1 VTKHNKARPIE
12 TLLSGLVTNEE
23 PCYSSSEYEDEL
35 VWAAAWLYKATEE
48 QAYLTKAE
56 EIYAGNMLLFYLF
69 FCVFVH
75 DADMIIIIIIIITFI
90 YPPNNDVIKSI
101 HIAR

>member
-1 VTKHNKARPIE
+1 
-12 TLLSGLVTNEE
+12 VTNEE

-56 EIYAGNMLLFYLF
+56 EIYAGNMLLFCYLF
-69 FCVFVH
+69 FCVFCAWNRL
-75 DADMIIIIIIIITFI
+75 DNRLIKIIITWVMQHSSMMI
-90 YPPNNDVIKSI
+90 LDLKVLSSEMDPVKIRLI
-101 HIAR
+101 R